1 MRNFAKLFIVK
12 AKDKDISSLY
22 SNHIQNSYKIIYD
35 MMYDIVKLSPAISKT
50 WAELTIFSANP
61 PSHPQKY
68 EKLII
73 QQIPSKQ
80 SYSYS
85 YQRLK
90 NRLRP

>member
-68 EKLII
+68 EKNHNSANTFKTKLFIFI
-73 QQIPSKQ
+73 SKTQ
-80 SYSYS
+80 
-85 YQRLK
+85 K
-90 NRLRP
+90 